1 MGAEN
6 TPPPSPG
13 IPGNS
18 RDDLG
23 EMFEDEVDEVI
34 DLPEAQDVSDD
45 ADLNGEEDDEEEMV
59 ELPGGIDQL
68 ESLLEEADDDDKD
81 DSKLQ
86 FRGHKGSV
94 FCCSLSKQ
102 GLVASGGED
111 DKCFVWRSGD
121 CEVEQEVGPWG
132 DSVTATEWSKDGNY
146 LAVADM
152 AGLVRVYKYPAFTEV
167 FSQEVGDLSWL
178 SWHPQGAHVLLAGAQ
193 DSNTWMWKIPSGDSK
208 VMTGSGAGASCGAVL
223 GDGRRALVGYTDGS
237 LRIWDLKSG
246 ATQHSLGQQ
255 AAAHQDEVV
264 SVCGHGERELAASG
278 GMDGVAV
285 LWNTG
290 SGKSVCSLLV
300 GDKQE
305 ANSEQS
311 VECVLLEG
319 ASAVT
324 GSLGGR
330 LGVWDTSTGTARHT
344 TQVGEGV
351 TCLTLGTDGTLWC
364 GTLEGRVRGLDLRTG
379 NPVREFRGHKGSVL
393 ALQLQDTCLVTA
405 GDDGVARVFDI
416 RSNN

>member
-1 MGAEN
+1 MGSDN

-13 IPGNS
+13 IPSSSN
-18 RDDLG
+18 DDLG
-23 EMFEDEVDEVI
+23 EMFEDEIDEVI
-34 DLPEAQDVSDD
+34 DLPESQDVSDD
-45 ADLNGEEDDEEEMV
+45 AELNSGDDEEEMV

-68 ESLLEEADDDDKD
+68 ESLLEEAEEDEKD
-81 DSKLQ
+81 DSKVQ
-86 FRGHKGSV
+86 FRSHKGSV

-111 DKCFVWRSGD
+111 DKCYVWRSSD

-132 DSVTATEWSKDGNY
+132 DSVTATEWSRDGAY

-152 AGLVRVYKYPAFTEV
+152 AGLVRVYKWPAVTEV

-193 DSNTWMWKIPSGDSK
+193 DSNTWMWKIPSGESK
-208 VMTGSGAGASCGAVL
+208 IFTGSGAGASCGAVL
-223 GDGRRALVGYTDGS
+223 GDGRRAIVGYTDGS

-246 ATQHSLGQQ
+246 ASQHNLGQPVG
-255 AAAHQDEVV
+255 HLDEVV
-264 SVCGHGERELAASG
+264 SVAGHKERELAASG

-290 SGKSVCSLLV
+290 SGKSICSLLV

-319 ASAVT
+319 VSAVT

-351 TCLTLGTDGTLWC
+351 TCLALGGDGTLWC
-364 GTLEGRVRGLDLRTG
+364 GTLEGNVRGLDLRTG
-379 NPVREFRGHKGSVL
+379 APVRELRGHKGSVL
-393 ALQLQDTCLVTA
+393 DLQLQDSTLVTA
-405 GDDGVARVFDI
+405 GDDGVARVFDLRI
-416 RSNN
+416 T